1 MLLAALWVAVRVTP
15 LQSVTTG
22 GQTVQVGA
30 ASPGWGLSGPGEL
43 DLFGQT
49 IATEP
54 EFPGPVR
61 PRLRL
66 THITANAELAQLLG
80 SSDHGGAGTMGRELA
95 AGWFRYALWEG
106 AVSAG
111 VVVLVLAPIAGFRH
125 YSLRR
130 TAAVLLAG
138 VTAMTAVNL
147 VGFSLLASGTPAAL
161 RHVHSLSDLVGR
173 RATTPVAPVA
183 GPSLRE
189 VQAVVLGD
197 STAAGIGNRPMP
209 DPSTQD
215 QACGR
220 SADAYAQQLA
230 AVNNWN
236 VLNLAC
242 SGATIRTG
250 LLGPQQAGQITATPQ
265 LAELERAP
273 KALVVI
279 VGIGADDLHWADLTR
294 LCAASPNCDD
304 RATDAY
310 FQQQMAQF
318 VLDYRDLLTQL
329 AALPNHPTVI
339 VNQYYDPFGPDL
351 SCLAPLGVTSGKVDA
366 LRSRLNQLNTALRQG
381 ADAAGFISVQPSFAG
396 HTLCSSQ
403 SFVQGPK
410 DRAPLH
416 PTAAG
421 ELAIAL
427 ADQQALLLAE
437 QRAASTKTP
446 TPSKTTSSSP

>member
-1 MLLAALWVAVRVTP
+1 MLLGALWVAVRITP

-54 EFPGPVR
+54 SFPGPVR

-80 SSDHGGAGTMGRELA
+80 SNEHGGAGAMGRELA
-95 AGWFRYALWEG
+95 AGWLRYALWEG

-111 VVVLVLAPIAGFRH
+111 VVVLVLSTVTGIRR
-125 YSLRR
+125 YSWRR
-130 TAAVLLAG
+130 TTVVLLAG
-138 VTAMTAVNL
+138 ATAMTVVNL
-147 VGFSLLASGTPAAL
+147 VGFSLLASGTPSAL
-161 RHVHSLSDLVGR
+161 RNVHSLSDLVGR
-173 RATTPVAPVA
+173 VSATPVSPDE
-183 GPSLRE
+183 GPSMSE
-189 VQAVVLGD
+189 VQAVVIGD
-197 STAAGIGNRPMP
+197 STAAGIGNQPLLQP
-209 DPSTQD
+209 NALD

-220 SADAYAQQLA
+220 SADSYAEQLA

-242 SGATIRTG
+242 SGATIREG
-250 LLGPQQAGQITATPQ
+250 LLGSQQVKTSTAAPQ
-265 LAELERAP
+265 LAQLERAP
-273 KALVVI
+273 KATVVI
-279 VGIGADDLHWADLTR
+279 VGVGADDLHWADLTR

-339 VNQYYDPFGPDL
+339 VNQYYNPFGSDL
-351 SCLAPLGVTSGKVDA
+351 SCLAPLGVDSGKADA
-366 LRSRLNQLNTALRQG
+366 LQSRLGQLNTALRQG
-381 ADAAGFISVQPSFAG
+381 ADAAGFISVQPSFSG

-410 DRAPLH
+410 DHAPLH

-427 ADQQALLLAE
+427 ADQRALSVAGQPAANVPTG
-437 QRAASTKTP
+437 QR
-446 TPSKTTSSSP
+446 